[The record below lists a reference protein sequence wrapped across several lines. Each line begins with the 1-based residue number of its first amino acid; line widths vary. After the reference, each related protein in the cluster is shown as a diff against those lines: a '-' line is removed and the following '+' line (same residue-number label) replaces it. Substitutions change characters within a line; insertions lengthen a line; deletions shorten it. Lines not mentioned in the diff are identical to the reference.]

1 MTRATAKPSWP
12 FIPTVWIAVAL
23 TRFSRAII
31 TTLPGP
37 LVRQFLLVPARH
49 AHLLRAVAAAALTI
63 GYADLIRG
71 GITIGP
77 VLVVIAYAVLVPAV
91 ILTWR

>member
-1 MTRATAKPSWP
+1 
-12 FIPTVWIAVAL
+12 
-23 TRFSRAII
+23 
-31 TTLPGP
+31 
-37 LVRQFLLVPARH
+37 VRQFLLVPVRH
-49 AHLLRAVAAAALTI
+49 AHALRAVAAVALTV

-77 VLVVIAYAVLVPAV
+77 VLVVLGYAVLVPAV